1 MAPPAPLTARQLG
14 RAPLARQGLLQPITG
29 PAATAMARIGS
40 LQAQHPEWPPVA
52 LAARAASR
60 RTADLAGALERREVV
75 RSEVVTLRGDDGRT
89 LVDVVDA
96 PRPDPETAPPRLLAR
111 WDSLLLSHGSKHRQ
125 RIIADEH
132 RPTVFSRNADVL
144 PTFLL
149 DGIVA
154 GTWELSRS
162 DERAAI
168 TLRPFSRV
176 PRADADPL
184 VAEAERLLGLLAP
197 DARRS
202 VELAP
207 RGS

>member
-1 MAPPAPLTARQLG
+1 MAPAAPLTARQLG
-14 RAPLARQGLLQPITG
+14 RATLARQGLLQPITG
-29 PAATAMARIGS
+29 PAAAAVARIGS

-52 LAARAASR
+52 LAAHVGRVKGGIRVWGDAVAALS
-60 RTADLAGALERREVV
+60 D
-75 RSEVVTLRGDDGRT
+75 EVVTLRGDDGRT

-184 VAEAERLLGLLAP
+184 VAEAERVLGLLAP